1 MPHGVTVVLDD
12 KLMSKLRN
20 IQAKRKQD
28 SARFVSFT
36 SLLNEIL
43 EDGLKEK

>member
-20 IQAKRKQD
+20 IQAKRIQNSD
-28 SARFVSFT
+28 RFVSFT

-43 EDGLKEK
+43 EDGLKKK